1 MKRYIFHHSQHPTN
15 RSKIFQVYVIGM
27 RFLFNKTKLPQL
39 LFTCDLSTPPPP
51 PFFYKI
57 NGGQQNCYYLGS
69 NNYEPVMQNST
80 CSHSL
85 VRMPLMY
92 VVHVEISASDIYC
105 TIFLHSH

>member
-1 MKRYIFHHSQHPTN
+1 MVCVFYLTKQSCPSFYSLA
-15 RSKIFQVYVIGM
+15 IFQH
-27 RFLFNKTKLPQL
+27 
-39 LFTCDLSTPPPP
+39 PPPP
-51 PFFYKI
+51 PFFLKI